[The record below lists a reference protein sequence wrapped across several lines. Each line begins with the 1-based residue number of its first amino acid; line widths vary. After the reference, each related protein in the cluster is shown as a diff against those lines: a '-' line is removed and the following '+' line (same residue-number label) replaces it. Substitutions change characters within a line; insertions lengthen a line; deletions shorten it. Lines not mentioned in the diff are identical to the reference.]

1 MSSFNLGDILA
12 NVIGYKGFP
21 YLGGFFPDKPAKY
34 QGSGYDYPGEPA
46 SEKTYS
52 DLGSVLRKKDAQ
64 GRWYFMPV
72 VFEHKGT
79 EYEIPNSVISISG
92 KKQS

>member
-46 SEKTYS
+46 SEKLIRIWVAS
-52 DLGSVLRKKDAQ
+52 CARKTHKAA
-64 GRWYFMPV
+64 GTLCRLCLNN
-72 VFEHKGT
+72 KGT
-79 EYEIPNSVISISG
+79 E
-92 KKQS
+92 